1 MHRHIKTRKSLL
13 LIPLLCWSL
22 NAGASQVDDIVS
34 GEKATIQQ
42 AAQSQQRINRIS
54 DTTQQ
59 AFTDYQ
65 LELKRIEDLQ
75 VYNLQMEKQ
84 IQRQQ
89 EAIATTAQSIQDVA
103 IIERQVTPLL
113 ARMIESL
120 ETFIRLDLPFQ
131 QDERTERVT
140 FLKNTLER
148 SDVSTA
154 EKFRQVM
161 DAYNIEVEYGNTIE
175 AWRGTLV
182 LQDKPREVEFLRVGR
197 IALMY
202 QTLDG
207 TDLGVWNIRERAWTE
222 LDGRYRKDFRL
233 GLKVARKQAAPELL
247 TLPIQ
252 APEAAE

>member
-1 MHRHIKTRKSLL
+1 
-13 LIPLLCWSL
+13 
-22 NAGASQVDDIVS
+22 
-34 GEKATIQQ
+34 
-42 AAQSQQRINRIS
+42 
-54 DTTQQ
+54 
-59 AFTDYQ
+59 
-65 LELKRIEDLQ
+65 
-75 VYNLQMEKQ
+75 MEKQ
-84 IQRQQ
+84 IQRHQ
-89 EAIATTAQSIQDVA
+89 EAIVTTAQSIQDVA
-103 IIERQVTPLL
+103 IIERQVAPLL

-120 ETFIRLDLPFQ
+120 DTFIKLDLPFQ
-131 QDERTERVT
+131 QEERTERVQ
-140 FLKNTLER
+140 FLENTLER

-175 AWRGTLV
+175 AWRGTLI

-207 TDLGVWNIRERAWTE
+207 TDLGVWNIRERTWAE

-252 APEAAE
+252 APEAAQ